1 MIEVV
6 ALFFDG
12 TDLAARVLGDLRH
25 DAPDDWT
32 WLEDVAVVERHH
44 SGRVATHLTHGG
56 SVTEGT
62 AIGVVT
68 GALVGL
74 VFPPAS
80 LGALAVLAGAAGAGI
95 EKLRKDTELP
105 ATVASEIQTRLTKG
119 SSALVLVGETADVN
133 VLDAATMQF
142 AVRDRLRQTL
152 PDDVVDGMT
161 GRFA

>member
-1 MIEVV
+1 MNRSCS
-6 ALFFDG
+6 AC
-12 TDLAARVLGDLRH
+12 
-25 DAPDDWT
+25 
-32 WLEDVAVVERHH
+32 
-44 SGRVATHLTHGG
+44 
-56 SVTEGT
+56 GT
-62 AIGVVT
+62 APCWKPH
-68 GALVGL
+68 AE
-74 VFPPAS
+74 AHE
-80 LGALAVLAGAAGAGI
+80 AAGAAGAGI

-105 ATVASEIQTRLTKG
+105 AGVASEIQTRLTKG